1 MAKKFTYRGREIEE
15 LQKMSLAQFAELL
28 PSRERRTLK
37 RGFTDTQQKF
47 MDKLNSEKNKIKT
60 HCREL
65 VIVPLMVGKTISIH
79 RGNKYDDVLI
89 MPEML
94 GLRLGDMAMTRI
106 RGKHSAPGICAT
118 KGTSSAS
125 VR

>member
-106 RGKHSAPGICAT
+106 RGKHSAPGIGAT

>member
-79 RGNKYDDVLI
+79 RGNKYEDVLI

-94 GLRLGDMAMTRI
+94 GLRLGDMAMKRI
-106 RGKHSAPGICAT
+106 RGKHSAPGIGAT

>member
-47 MDKLNSEKNKIKT
+47 MDKLNSEKKKIKT

-106 RGKHSAPGICAT
+106 RGKHSAPGIGAT